1 MPDNIDITKAVTFR
15 IELELQA
22 LSRLIHDNIVKFYE
36 QFRGNGAQY
45 ISSWSAANIGHCEIM
60 LNKMEDCLIFQ
71 HSLLIEISSKLV
83 KQVYNRHYNQK
94 VDVYSLGVHLMLTGY
109 DPPRDCEK
117 RSRWKGATLI
127 QSMMDPNEERRI
139 SLAGSLFLNAFKKK
153 DIALF

>member
-71 HSLLIEISSKLV
+71 KLAAFDIARTV
-83 KQVYNRHYNQK
+83 LGTPGQVYNRHYNQK

-109 DPPRDCEK
+109 DPPRDCEVNPFK
-117 RSRWKGATLI
+117 ET
-127 QSMMDPNEERRI
+127 I
-139 SLAGSLFLNAFKKK
+139 SLEGCYSHSKYDGSK
-153 DIALF
+153 